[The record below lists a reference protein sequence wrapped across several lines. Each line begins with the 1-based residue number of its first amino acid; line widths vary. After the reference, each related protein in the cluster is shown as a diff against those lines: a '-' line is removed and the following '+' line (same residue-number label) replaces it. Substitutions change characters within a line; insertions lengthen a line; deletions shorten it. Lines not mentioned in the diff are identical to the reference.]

1 MITPRILNVL
11 LTLLSLGVL
20 LLSGCTNFLTPEI
33 GVTARQDARI
43 DLVEGGVQNGAL
55 NTDDVNLTY
64 SFSESG
70 NMFNLAGVLSFTS
83 SLTNSFPMVKRFFL
97 KMSFLDGE
105 GRVLETINITPA
117 MLNTYTGVEQQI
129 PVTASCPKPAGA
141 SAIVFNYFGVFRG
154 MASNDDG
161 PQSDWNIF
169 YFPFE

>member
-1 MITPRILNVL
+1 MITSRAQKVV
-11 LTLLSLGVL
+11 LTLVSFGVL

-55 NTDDVNLTY
+55 NTEDVSLSY

-70 NMFNLAGVLSFTS
+70 NMFNLLGSLSFTP
-83 SLTNSFPMVKRFFL
+83 SLTNSFPMVKRFIL

-105 GRVLETINITPA
+105 GRVLETISITPA
-117 MLNTYTGVEQQI
+117 ILNTYTGVEERI
-129 PVTASCPKPAGA
+129 PVKASCPKPAGA
-141 SAIVFNYFGVFRG
+141 SAVVFNYFGAFRG
-154 MASNDDG
+154 MGNSEAG